1 VNVLALPLHRWDS
14 RESYRV
20 NGGWDGELRTLVYS
34 NGTEHD
40 FATERAET
48 LLDLGP
54 MLRRVLFEGIRA
66 LEKDPQFEAYLGAM
80 ATGDREAIVELER
93 AEQAVADTR

>member
-1 VNVLALPLHRWDS
+1 
-14 RESYRV
+14 
-20 NGGWDGELRTLVYS
+20 
-34 NGTEHD
+34 
-40 FATERAET
+40 
-48 LLDLGP
+48 